1 MPQVADAVHLC
12 QAGARLGGESGG
24 FRIPAEA
31 SDAEGLARP
40 AMPHGVVQE
49 AAARHLPLDPRQ
61 QLAGTI
67 YRERLLRLQ
76 GVVAMPV
83 PALEKDVRLPE
94 LRKVAVQ
101 AHLRGPVDDAR
112 DVVITDST
120 FDAEDAMPIG
130 CGLTERDLLGQGPQ
144 ARHALAGWAGAHPAA
159 AEFAEQAVHTDQDA
173 ARVGARDQA
182 RTPSQGDHHGI
193 VYLGIR
199 HGRPGRVWGSQAIE
213 VREGTQAD
221 RSSVR
226 RALGQQP
233 CEVAP
238 QLVRGKAQGWMVT
251 A

>member
-1 MPQVADAVHLC
+1 
-12 QAGARLGGESGG
+12 
-24 FRIPAEA
+24 
-31 SDAEGLARP
+31 
-40 AMPHGVVQE
+40 
-49 AAARHLPLDPRQ
+49 
-61 QLAGTI
+61 
-67 YRERLLRLQ
+67 
-76 GVVAMPV
+76 
-83 PALEKDVRLPE
+83 
-94 LRKVAVQ
+94 
-101 AHLRGPVDDAR
+101 
-112 DVVITDST
+112 
-120 FDAEDAMPIG
+120 MPIG

-144 ARHALAGWAGAHPAA
+144 ARQALAGWAGAHPVA

-182 RTPSQGDHHGI
+182 RTPSQGDHDGI

-226 RALGQQP
+226 RPLGQQP